1 MFLLRNTFNASQIF
15 FVLFMSEFV
24 LGKPEPFSGFYQSL
38 DNNPTALTKSESIN
52 RINRVFKIVTMVNG
66 MCNGLVKST
75 PEKTV
80 EMPSKINDFDDMES
94 TKPQRFPKWSKLSGL
109 FQLF

>member
-1 MFLLRNTFNASQIF
+1 MFLLRNIFYAFQILTFLSLSN
-15 FVLFMSEFV
+15 FV
-24 LGKPEPFSGFYQSL
+24 LGKPEPVIGFYQNL
-38 DNNPTALTKSESIN
+38 DNNPKTLTKSESIN
-52 RINRVFKIVTMVNG
+52 RINRVFKMVTLVNG

-80 EMPSKINDFDDMES
+80 EMPSKINDFDDTES